1 MGINQVK
8 NLVGVSP
15 SRSGEHVNLSMLCD
29 FLEKAVEIRSF
40 EYFKGRLFR
49 YNNVAGLKVWFG
61 QLSVHKS
68 LIQI

>member
-1 MGINQVK
+1 
-8 NLVGVSP
+8 
-15 SRSGEHVNLSMLCD
+15 MLCD
-29 FLEKAVEIRSF
+29 FLEKAVEVRSF